1 MNDATSHLMPLL
13 CKSSTSKY
21 MIILRNVMN
30 EIIKKMIKLI
40 SYYHYG
46 VIVYDFTLLKNW
58 NKQSLLKVYV
68 KINIKKSICKC

>member
-46 VIVYDFTLLKNW
+46 VIVYDFTHLKKW
-58 NKQSLLKVYV
+58 N
-68 KINIKKSICKC
+68 I